1 LPPGKNG
8 CEATRSLTP
17 PTLFTTKIEVHN
29 KKILMRVLIVDDH
42 PMVIE
47 GCRGMLSGQKDIEV
61 AEAHNADEAL
71 EKFAATAPDV
81 VVLDINLPG
90 ISGFELL
97 RLLLRRNAN
106 VKIIVFTMNDD
117 PVFAA
122 RAIERGARGYLAK
135 SEDPKAFVKAIRSVG
150 AGERYLS
157 SNLALKLAFADQAQ
171 AKSPLDA
178 LSSREIEIL
187 RNLASGKDM
196 AEIAHILK
204 ISYKTVANNCVLLKR
219 KLGARSKADL
229 LRIAVENKIAM
240 RLV

>member
-1 LPPGKNG
+1 M
-8 CEATRSLTP
+8 
-17 PTLFTTKIEVHN
+17 EVNN
-29 KKILMRVLIVDDH
+29 KKFLMRVLIVDDH

-61 AEAHNADEAL
+61 SEAHNSDEAL
-71 EKFAATAPDV
+71 EKYEATAPDV

-97 RLLLRRNAN
+97 RLLLKRNSNA
-106 VKIIVFTMNDD
+106 KIIVFTMNDD
-117 PVFAA
+117 PFFAT
-122 RAIERGARGYLAK
+122 RAIEFGARGFLTK
-135 SEDPKAFVKAIRSVG
+135 SEDPEAFVKAIRSVG
-150 AGERYLS
+150 AGEQYLS
-157 SNLALKLAFADQAQ
+157 GNLALKLAFADQVRT
-171 AKSPLDA
+171 KNPLDA
-178 LSSREIEIL
+178 LNSREIEIL

-229 LRIAVENKIAM
+229 LRIAVENKVAM
-240 RLV
+240 KLV